1 MEAKG
6 PSLIPTRY
14 IIATLFI
21 AALLLLVAV
30 VQAPR
35 SSKAGGVTV
44 PDTPTALTLDS
55 FEVVADQEMGD
66 DSLKDFNVT
75 GQLSD
80 YDRQNA
86 EKFKAS
92 GKGSWIT
99 ATLLNYLAAEGL
111 LAKGTYLIRNT

>member
-1 MEAKG
+1 MQTDLIHVPQEAQTAVKTTG
-6 PSLIPTRY
+6 ATAPLKLKVVTMFEVKAHELDAY
-14 IIATLFI
+14 IEQVL
-21 AALLLLVAV
+21 
-30 VQAPR
+30 
-35 SSKAGGVTV
+35 GH
-44 PDTPTALTLDS
+44 S

-80 YDRQNA
+80 YDRQNV
-86 EKFKAS
+86 EKFKAT

-111 LAKGTYLIRNT
+111 LEKDTYLIRNT